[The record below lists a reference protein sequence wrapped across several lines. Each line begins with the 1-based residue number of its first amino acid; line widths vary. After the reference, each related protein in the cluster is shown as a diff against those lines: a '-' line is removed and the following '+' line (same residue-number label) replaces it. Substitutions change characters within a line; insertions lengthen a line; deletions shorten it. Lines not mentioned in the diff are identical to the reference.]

1 MTTNK
6 ELKIDEFGISNN
18 QEITIRPCTL
28 NDLDG
33 VIEVNEKE
41 LPEDY
46 PYFFYKSIL
55 DNYPESFL
63 IAQNGSAK
71 IVGYIMWRV
80 EKSPSLDSL
89 RYINKGHLV
98 SIAVSNEYR
107 KKGIAKQLLS
117 NSMLAIKKYKIHDYV
132 LEVRVSNYNA
142 IKLYEQFNF
151 QIENIKKNYYRD
163 GENAYY
169 MTLNAEKY
177 YLDENSN
184 PLIK

>member
-6 ELKIDEFGISNN
+6 DIKTDPFSTTTSQRIIIKRCNLD
-18 QEITIRPCTL
+18 
-28 NDLDG
+28 DLDG
-33 VIEVNEKE
+33 VIKVNEEE

-63 IAQNGSAK
+63 LAQNEQGK

-80 EKSPSLDSL
+80 EKSPSFDSL

-98 SIAVSNEYR
+98 SIAVSQDYR
-107 KKGIAKQLLS
+107 KRGIAKSLLTH
-117 NSMLAIKKYKIHDYV
+117 SMQAIKKYKIHEYV

-142 IKLYEQFNF
+142 IKLYEKFQF
-151 QIENIKKNYYRD
+151 QIANIKKNYYRD

-169 MTLNAEKY
+169 MTLKNK
-177 YLDENSN
+177 
-184 PLIK
+184 K

>member
-6 ELKIDEFGISNN
+6 DIKTDSFNDTNN
-18 QEITIRPCTL
+18 QRIIIKRCNL
-28 NDLDG
+28 DDLDG
-33 VIEVNEKE
+33 VIKVNEEE

-63 IAQNGSAK
+63 LAQNNQGR

-98 SIAVSNEYR
+98 SIAVSQEYR
-107 KKGIAKQLLS
+107 KRGIAKSLLTH
-117 NSMLAIKKYKIHDYV
+117 SMQAIKKYKVHEYV

-151 QIENIKKNYYRD
+151 QISNIKKNYYRD

-169 MTLNAEKY
+169 MTLKT
-177 YLDENSN
+177 
-184 PLIK
+184 KK